1 MEQNLDL
8 SKLTLGQITGEHF
21 LRIGADESLAQVV
34 DKLRDH
40 QCAAAVYSDNGA
52 WRVVSAEILPEL
64 LLKGPDALQQPVSA
78 LAQTLTTLAM
88 GDSLAKLSEALHK
101 STWVGAVEGNEVKSL
116 LHWTSWARFTAGH
129 RVAKPYLFSPE
140 WGSNQKAS
148 LALNSPQTGGRS
160 QQAASTPAA
169 CW

>member
-8 SKLTLGQITGEHF
+8 AKVTLGQIAGEHF
-21 LRIGADESLAQVV
+21 LRVQADESLAQVV

-40 QCAAAVYSDNGA
+40 QCAAAIYSDNGQ
-52 WRVVSAEILPEL
+52 WKVVSAEILPEL

-78 LAQTLTTLAM
+78 LAQPLLTLA
-88 GDSLAKLSEALHK
+88 SSEPLSKLAGALEKH
-101 STWVGAVEGNEVKSL
+101 TWVAAIEGSEVKSL
-116 LHWTSWARFTAGH
+116 LHWTSWARFTARR

-148 LALNSPQTGGRS
+148 LANV
-160 QQAASTPAA
+160 
-169 CW
+169 

>member
-8 SKLTLGQITGEHF
+8 SKLTLGAIAGEHF
-21 LRIGADESLAQVV
+21 LRVSAEESLAQVV

-40 QCAAAVYSDNGA
+40 QCAAAIYSDNGT

-64 LLKGPDALQQPVSA
+64 LLKGSDALQQPVSA
-78 LAQTLTTLAM
+78 LAQTLTTLAI
-88 GDSLAKLSEALHK
+88 SESPAKLLEALQK
-101 STWVGAVEGNEVKSL
+101 NTWVGATEGGEVQSM
-116 LHWTSWARFTAGH
+116 LHWTSWARFTAAR

-148 LALNSPQTGGRS
+148 LAKV
-160 QQAASTPAA
+160 
-169 CW
+169 

>member
-8 SKLTLGQITGEHF
+8 SKWTLGEIAGEHF
-21 LRIGADESLAQVV
+21 LRVTADESLAQVV

-40 QCAAAVYSDNGA
+40 QCAAAIYSDNGA

-78 LAQTLTTLAM
+78 LAQPLMTLASS
-88 GDSLAKLSEALHK
+88 DSLSKLSEALQK
-101 STWVGAVEGNEVKSL
+101 NTWVGACHGGEVKSL
-116 LHWTSWARFTAGH
+116 LHWTSWARFTATH

-140 WGSNQKAS
+140 WGSDQKAS
-148 LALNSPQTGGRS
+148 LAKV
-160 QQAASTPAA
+160 
-169 CW
+169 